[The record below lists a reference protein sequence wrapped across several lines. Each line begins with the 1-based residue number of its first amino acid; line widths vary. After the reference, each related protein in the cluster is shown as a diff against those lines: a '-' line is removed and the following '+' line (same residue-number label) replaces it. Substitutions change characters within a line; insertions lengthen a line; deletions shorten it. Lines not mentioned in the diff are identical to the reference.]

1 MRFVRALA
9 PLAFVLLASG
19 AGLSTVM
26 LAGCSRVEQ
35 APAVSYTL
43 LDGRHG
49 DLASL
54 RGHVVLV
61 NFWATDCA
69 PCVEEMP
76 AMVENWRRFSPQG
89 FETLAVSMSY
99 DAPALVSNFAQSRAL
114 PFPVVIDNTG
124 EIAHRFGGVQYTPCR
139 YRATADR
146 TYTPTS
152 LLINKRGEIV
162 RRWVGKTDFAE
173 LAPLITR
180 LDAQT

>member
-9 PLAFVLLASG
+9 PLAVVLLASG
-19 AGLSTVM
+19 AGLSCVM
-26 LAGCSRVEQ
+26 LAGCGRVEQ

-43 LDGRHG
+43 LDGRRS

-69 PCVEEMP
+69 PCIEEMP
-76 AMVENWRRFSPQG
+76 AMVANWHRFSPQG

-114 PFPVVIDNTG
+114 PFPVAIDNTG
-124 EIAHRFGGVQYTPCR
+124 EIAQRFGGVQ
-139 YRATADR
+139 
-146 TYTPTS
+146 YTPTS
-152 LLINKRGEIV
+152 LLINKRGQIV

-173 LAPLITR
+173 LAPLIAR
-180 LDAQT
+180 LDAET

>member
-9 PLAFVLLASG
+9 PLAFLLLAAS
-19 AGLSTVM
+19 AGLAPAM

-43 LDGRHG
+43 LDGRRS

-54 RGHVVLV
+54 HGHVVLV
-61 NFWATDCA
+61 NFWATNCA

-76 AMVENWRRFSPQG
+76 AMVANWRRFSPQG
-89 FETLAVSMSY
+89 FQTLAVSMSW

-124 EIAHRFGGVQYTPCR
+124 EIAHRFGDVR
-139 YRATADR
+139 F
-146 TYTPTS
+146 TPTS

-173 LAPLITR
+173 IAPLIAQ
-180 LDAQT
+180 LDAEG

>member
-19 AGLSTVM
+19 AGLSSVM
-26 LAGCSRVEQ
+26 LAGCSRAEQ

-43 LDGRHG
+43 LDGRHA

-124 EIAHRFGGVQYTPCR
+124 EIAHRFGGVQYTP
-139 YRATADR
+139 
-146 TYTPTS
+146 TS

-173 LAPLITR
+173 LAPLIAR
-180 LDAQT
+180 LDAET